1 MDGGLSGI
9 LTEHVPMG
17 AVMDAF
23 SLDSILGGLLLLA
36 SGAVAVVAL
45 VLALGQSRRI
55 DRLARRQAY
64 ETECL
69 VKSIQALE
77 QQNITLQQRLNAVIG
92 VSQKLADRITKVP
105 ANREEEQV
113 AGPVLPTRHQLH

>member
-1 MDGGLSGI
+1 
-9 LTEHVPMG
+9 MG

-23 SLDSILGGLLLLA
+23 SLDSVLGGLLLLA
-36 SGAVAVVAL
+36 SAVVAAVAL
-45 VLALGQSRRI
+45 ALALGQSRRI

-92 VSQKLADRITKVP
+92 VSQKLADRITTVP
-105 ANREEEQV
+105 ANREEEQ
-113 AGPVLPTRHQLH
+113 ATEPVLPTRHQLH

>member
-17 AVMDAF
+17 AVMDVF
-23 SLDSILGGLLLLA
+23 SLDSLLGGLVLLA

-77 QQNITLQQRLNAVIG
+77 QQNVTLQQRLNAVIG

-105 ANREEEQV
+105 VNQEEDQA

>member
-1 MDGGLSGI
+1 MEGVLSGI
-9 LTEHVPMG
+9 LTRHVPMG
-17 AVMDAF
+17 AVMDVF
-23 SLDSILGGLLLLA
+23 SLDSLLGGLVLLA

-77 QQNITLQQRLNAVIG
+77 QQNVTLQQRLNAVIG

-105 ANREEEQV
+105 VNQEEDQA

>member
-1 MDGGLSGI
+1 
-9 LTEHVPMG
+9 MG
-17 AVMDAF
+17 AVMDVF
-23 SLDSILGGLLLLA
+23 SLDSLLGGLVLLA

-77 QQNITLQQRLNAVIG
+77 QQNVTLQQRLNAVIG

-105 ANREEEQV
+105 VNQEEDQA